1 MKDQLSRR
9 RLHMGCGEN
18 LVGRLRVPEPRPA
31 SASTQS
37 EPRRAEPAPRRG
49 RK

>member
-18 LVGRLRVPEPRPA
+18 LVGRLRVPETRPETA
-31 SASTQS
+31 TASTA
-37 EPRRAEPAPRRG
+37 PRRADPAPRRG

>member
-1 MKDQLSRR
+1 MRYQPSQR

-18 LVGRLRVPEPRPA
+18 LVGRLRVPESRPETA
-31 SASTQS
+31 PAPAA
-37 EPRRAEPAPRRG
+37 PRRANHAPRRG

>member
-1 MKDQLSRR
+1 MKYQPSQR

-18 LVGRLRVPEPRPA
+18 LVGRLRVPEPRPETTA
-31 SASTQS
+31 APSA
-37 EPRRAEPAPRRG
+37 PRRVDAAPRRG